1 MIKLILNNKEYP
13 NAFENHPGENV
24 PASNKQDFFEK
35 KLMETLNH
43 HNLKLKVEQIKYSD
57 TKSLFNLSQK
67 RSAVIVQE
75 NSEGQLILAYVFLS
89 PNTDDSRNIL
99 VAQSIFP
106 DLVDT
111 IPKYINAS
119 HFTMLNM
126 PIYFINM
133 IDKKIESSS
142 IIRDFALLST
152 SEFNYIELFKH
163 SVLEKN
169 NIGNN
174 IIQFKRKFFDD
185 LSLENKFFE
194 LDSSSKKIK
203 ISFPVDELL
212 DAAQTDFNGSNEKFY
227 WTQILLIS
235 IIASKNNYTLDIS
248 DFEDFVTNYES
259 QFSSTSLKLSRCK
272 IILGYLQKLQS
283 NSNRNM
289 QKIYYGAPGTGK
301 SFKIDK
307 MIKDENILDE
317 NVFRTTFHPEFTYS
331 DFIGQLLPEVQKDD
345 NGNTLIN
352 YTYNKGVFTQA
363 LEKAYQ
369 DTSINIY
376 LILEEMSRGDVAA
389 IFGDTFQLLDRISSG
404 PKKGY
409 SRYSINNDVISK
421 DIIALL
427 DNKVILPPNLFVF
440 GTVNTSDQN
449 VFVMDTAFKRRFEWE
464 YVSTKPVKDENDV
477 SLNNVDI
484 SFYKSTNE
492 LTFEWVDF
500 YVKLNKF
507 ISSKDYLDLGE
518 DKQIGQF
525 FIEFNNSDSET
536 IKNMIKNKL
545 LHFLWSDVHKAS
557 FKRDVSLFSDD
568 ISSFSD
574 LYDRFSD
581 NNDVFSDEFIQLL
594 NS

>member
-24 PASNKQDFFEK
+24 PTSNKQDFFEK
-35 KLMETLNH
+35 KLISTLNH
-43 HNLKLKVEQIKYSD
+43 HNSKLKVEQIEYSD
-57 TKSLFNLSQK
+57 TRGLFKLTQK

-75 NSEGQLILAYVFLS
+75 NSQGQQILAYVFLS

-111 IPKYINAS
+111 IENYINAP

-142 IIRDFALLST
+142 IIRDFALLNA
-152 SEFNYIELFKH
+152 SEFNYIELFHH
-163 SVLEKN
+163 SLIEKN
-169 NIGNN
+169 NNGDNL
-174 IIQFKRKFFDD
+174 IQFKRKFFDD
-185 LSLENKFFE
+185 LGLENKFFQ
-194 LDSSSKKIK
+194 LDLPSKKIK
-203 ISFPVDELL
+203 IFFPVDELL
-212 DAAQTDFNGSNEKFY
+212 NATQTDFNGSNEKFY

-235 IIASKNNYTLDIS
+235 IIASKNNYTLDIL
-248 DFEDFVTNYES
+248 DYEGFITNYEN
-259 QFSSTSLKLSRCK
+259 QFSSSSLKLSRCK
-272 IILGYLQKLQS
+272 IILAYLKKLQR
-283 NSNRNM
+283 NSYENM
-289 QKIYYGAPGTGK
+289 QIIYYGAPGTGK

-307 MIKDENILDE
+307 MINDKNILDE

-331 DFIGQLLPEVQKDD
+331 DFIGQLLPTVQEDD

-369 DTSINIY
+369 NTSINIY

-404 PKKGY
+404 HKKGY
-409 SRYSINNDVISK
+409 SRYSINNDIVSK

-427 DNKVILPPNLFVF
+427 DNKIMLPPNLFLF

-464 YVSTKPVKDENDV
+464 YVSTKPVKDEKDV
-477 SLNNVDI
+477 FLNNVDVI
-484 SFYKSTNE
+484 LYNSTNE
-492 LTFEWVDF
+492 LTYEWVDF